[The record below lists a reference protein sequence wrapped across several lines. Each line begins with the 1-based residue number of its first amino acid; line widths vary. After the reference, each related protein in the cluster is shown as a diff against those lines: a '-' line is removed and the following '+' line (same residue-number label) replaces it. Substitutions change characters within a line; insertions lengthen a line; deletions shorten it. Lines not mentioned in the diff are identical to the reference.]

1 MITSKESRDRWIIK
15 RFGSKTNFYQ
25 QYCRKY
31 EIKYGRVTG
40 RLRGKHIIPLL
51 GENNPNWQGG
61 ITTEN
66 NRIRTSIE
74 YKLWREAVF
83 KRDDYTCIWCFQKGV
98 YLEADHIKSFAHH
111 PELRFAIDNGRTL
124 CKDCHETTDTY
135 KGRNNR
141 NKNS

>member
-74 YKLWREAVF
+74 YKLWRDAIF
-83 KRDDYTCIWCFQKGV
+83 ARDGYTCQDCFQWGGH
-98 YLEADHIKSFAHH
+98 LHAHHIKQFKDY
-111 PELRFAIDNGRTL
+111 PELRFAIDNGVTL
-124 CKDCHETTDTY
+124 CNLCH
-135 KGRNNR
+135 
-141 NKNS
+141 NKRHKLYGK